1 MSPPVS
7 ESPILA
13 AEVSGPLAP
22 TPMGSPAPVLTTLAY
37 RKNQTISTPS
47 HTEAMLEP
55 PAPHKGLVLH
65 SPIVGVA
72 AAVYP
77 WPLKKGKGSMRRSE
91 DKQDEGAEIVD
102 TIRWV
107 CVDHPCIEDAM
118 QDSDYY
124 TKYDS
129 KSFENMTAI
138 CNRYNKA
145 VDQYHRKLT
154 ESQGTAKVNNHFSS
168 SSSNNAS
175 SKISNP
181 SSNHLS
187 RRGSNSSSGSSSS
200 SSSSSSSENSLL
212 LSSKRN
218 GDLVYPEDQLTNG
231 QELTRV
237 SRPLLKHILTKCYNK
252 SVTDPNEL
260 NHYEAFTPEV
270 YGETSF
276 ELICQI
282 LDKLTPISSDNKFV
296 DLGSGVGQVVLQEME
311 TNFRYWMSFYG
322 KIYSPFKLVHG
333 DFLDAVHRPGI
344 LASTIVFVNNFAFG
358 PEVDQHLKD
367 IFADL
372 NDGARIFS
380 SKSFCAL
387 NFRITERNLSAYAQE
402 KAKGRHTTTT
412 TTITTTIGTA
422 AVPSPSSIAGALVD
436 IHSAF
441 VPSQRLDSAP
451 ACLPT
456 ELLTGQ
462 CQPSST
468 LGSDPWAQTRGLS
481 VPGCYWSPQICPSSS
496 DWHQADDNNNNNN
509 NDEDKEAEEKVLTS
523 EKNPRLPTNQPGL
536 HSNMDLSMKSSVG
549 LSVTGPDP
557 TASEPE
563 APLILIPA
571 LEPLNPKL
579 KESEPFE
586 SACLDMD
593 PLKGSV
599 SWTGKPVSYYL
610 HVIDRAKL
618 ERYFQRNAASRK
630 TDKDEEGGGRRG
642 RKRRDRGDGILPA
655 ALLREE
661 NGMDSSDSRDVSRA
675 SSVERDE
682 NSNPSGLRRAISD
695 SNDGSTPSHRRP
707 PALKRMGSHPMQH
720 HRRGG
725 GLPPL
730 DDLDSMDSSSSMLP
744 PAPAGTP
751 ASGLST
757 QPVSEGEGDDAM
769 IGGGGGVPA
778 AGAHRPLR
786 STVAN
791 AAAITEAL
799 AGKKKKGRPRK
810 VPLDLAEYAE
820 KNDKLANSI
829 SGLDLLHDTTLRCIQ
844 ASHVASPVDA
854 LNPFAESN
862 ENDDAPLG
870 CVNERLSE
878 IAPQG
883 VIEHEELPQTLRL
896 MPDGSKIPHQLQL
909 FLETMKTQYLT
920 FMQTMQEEAFKTK
933 VQGQI
938 QDEQKRQGELHKREK
953 QLKAQIDN
961 LISDSLGLLQCRLQE
976 LGIKAKTP
984 PEFIEKAKG
993 IVCSHHDLQKNKA
1006 SLEAEVRA
1014 LEANHEKLM
1023 LTKERELLEKLAQER
1038 PDLSATSAKEVVR
1051 RELEVQSRPP
1061 RETRHSH
1068 EPSPTP
1074 TKVAPLL
1081 NKLSDVTFTKCGG
1094 EQVSAQIRKRPQK
1107 QRDWPEKRSKLSAA
1121 ASPPPSSPTA
1131 WVPTSSSI
1139 VAKIE
1144 EKSPEMLARKI
1155 IDEGRTLEKQPA
1167 HQRPSS
1173 AATLTISPTKANRSF
1188 HRDTFPP
1195 HHSVGASG
1203 ASGTTGARSH
1213 HPPGMVEVR
1222 KIEPMSPPSYP
1233 TMAVGSAVDLPKI
1246 DLAAS
1251 MAASSASHH
1260 HNHAHHPLHHQPH
1273 GHASVHPE
1281 GLLLP
1286 PHPDSR
1292 SRSRSSEHTLDG
1304 GDVSFAK
1311 SKMSTTPRAEQFED
1325 RLKTIIH
1332 SVLSSDQQG
1341 GGPPPAMTITSTA
1354 PSSSYPSGGSAAGGA
1369 VPGSGVVPRQAPMF
1383 SPVKRELPSHL
1394 PPPPNTRHPASS
1406 AQVSHAQSL
1415 SLSHA
1420 HSHAGGGPARALQYP
1435 SYHPSAPRIDRSLL
1449 AGPPPPPPSSTPSS
1463 LPSSR
1468 RGSFASHTPSPGAP
1482 TAESASNLSRTMS
1495 QVIEDSIRGH
1505 LSGNRRVGG
1514 ELEGLALP
1522 RTKSPEPA
1530 SSSSGSLGAPPRAHY
1545 PTTTDPSSSAPSGFD
1560 QTRSGPVA
1568 TSSSAPSSGSLSG
1581 TTRNGGNDYPA
1592 MEGLAAR
1599 FGTYMAAENK
1609 RMMDP
1614 RGRYMSSMEH
1624 QQQGG
1629 HERPSS
1635 SGGRGMLVS
1644 SSPMASSSTSLGLD
1658 RKRLSSPPVLP
1669 PKKQHLDDNPDYRLP
1684 KDENKQQWQD
1694 EISTGFDRLVAYA
1707 TEVDRRRKSTD
1718 SNSPSHP
1725 TASSSSSPKYNNN
1738 NNHQHHHNHNNTSNS
1753 HASQPPLSH
1762 PTAGSLSSSASLP
1775 TLSSS
1780 RHHQASGFDHR
1791 MSTLSMKFKGSYRRC
1806 AVTPPPPN
1814 GNETGS
1820 TPRIPTPGSC
1830 SSRAAT
1836 PSSTSGHAQLSHR
1849 GKSPL
1854 PGENLP
1860 EHHPKKRYFAET
1872 RDSTSASSSASSTY
1886 GGAGMVPV
1894 GSTKPRLLN
1903 PIKAEP
1909 YSSGYERHTRPGAGG
1924 PTPPTGSGPASQPF
1938 YETPPSVD
1946 PTRTRP
1952 TMR

>member
-296 DLGSGVGQVVLQEME
+296 DLGSGVGQVVLQVAALTTCSFSLGIEKANTPARYAKEME

-387 NFRITERNLSAYAQE
+387 NFRITERNLSD
-402 KAKGRHTTTT
+402 
-412 TTITTTIGTA
+412 IGTIMH
-422 AVPSPSSIAGALVD
+422 VS
-436 IHSAF
+436 
-441 VPSQRLDSAP
+441 
-451 ACLPT
+451 
-456 ELLTGQ
+456 
-462 CQPSST
+462 
-468 LGSDPWAQTRGLS
+468 
-481 VPGCYWSPQICPSSS
+481 
-496 DWHQADDNNNNNN
+496 
-509 NDEDKEAEEKVLTS
+509 K
-523 EKNPRLPTNQPGL
+523 
-536 HSNMDLSMKSSVG
+536 
-549 LSVTGPDP
+549 
-557 TASEPE
+557 
-563 APLILIPA
+563 
-571 LEPLNPKL
+571 
-579 KESEPFE
+579 
-586 SACLDMD
+586 MD

-844 ASHVASPVDA
+844 
-854 LNPFAESN
+854 ESN

-1435 SYHPSAPRIDRSLL
+1435 SYHPSAPRVSEKHGQGGGPLMPRHHLPPMKRPPSREYNHHGGQQQQQQQQQQQPPPTSSSSSSRTMNDLISSEIDRSLL

>member
-1 MSPPVS
+1 MSRSRIPVHLPVSLPVYRFVCGCDGCVSDRSIQACGGAVPLAFVWFARDAPALAARGTVMSPPVS

-387 NFRITERNLSAYAQE
+387 NFRITERNLSD
-402 KAKGRHTTTT
+402 
-412 TTITTTIGTA
+412 IGTIMH
-422 AVPSPSSIAGALVD
+422 VS
-436 IHSAF
+436 
-441 VPSQRLDSAP
+441 
-451 ACLPT
+451 
-456 ELLTGQ
+456 
-462 CQPSST
+462 
-468 LGSDPWAQTRGLS
+468 
-481 VPGCYWSPQICPSSS
+481 
-496 DWHQADDNNNNNN
+496 
-509 NDEDKEAEEKVLTS
+509 K
-523 EKNPRLPTNQPGL
+523 
-536 HSNMDLSMKSSVG
+536 
-549 LSVTGPDP
+549 
-557 TASEPE
+557 
-563 APLILIPA
+563 
-571 LEPLNPKL
+571 
-579 KESEPFE
+579 
-586 SACLDMD
+586 MD

-844 ASHVASPVDA
+844 
-854 LNPFAESN
+854 ESN

-1684 KDENKQQWQD
+1684 KDNNRSVPENPP
-1694 EISTGFDRLVAYA
+1694 L
-1707 TEVDRRRKSTD
+1707 
-1718 SNSPSHP
+1718 PP
-1725 TASSSSSPKYNNN
+1725 P
-1738 NNHQHHHNHNNTSNS
+1738 QHHHHHPQQQQHQVRPPPPPPSSS
-1753 HASQPPLSH
+1753 HANHHPRYHVPKHIPPYPGVRPPPLTPGWAPPSASASHGGAPHPQPPH
-1762 PTAGSLSSSASLP
+1762 A
-1775 TLSSS
+1775 
-1780 RHHQASGFDHR
+1780 HHQAHR
-1791 MSTLSMKFKGSYRRC
+1791 
-1806 AVTPPPPN
+1806 
-1814 GNETGS
+1814 
-1820 TPRIPTPGSC
+1820 
-1830 SSRAAT
+1830 SR
-1836 PSSTSGHAQLSHR
+1836 SH
-1849 GKSPL
+1849 
-1854 PGENLP
+1854 
-1860 EHHPKKRYFAET
+1860 
-1872 RDSTSASSSASSTY
+1872 
-1886 GGAGMVPV
+1886 
-1894 GSTKPRLLN
+1894 
-1903 PIKAEP
+1903 
-1909 YSSGYERHTRPGAGG
+1909 
-1924 PTPPTGSGPASQPF
+1924 
-1938 YETPPSVD
+1938 
-1946 PTRTRP
+1946 
-1952 TMR
+1952 